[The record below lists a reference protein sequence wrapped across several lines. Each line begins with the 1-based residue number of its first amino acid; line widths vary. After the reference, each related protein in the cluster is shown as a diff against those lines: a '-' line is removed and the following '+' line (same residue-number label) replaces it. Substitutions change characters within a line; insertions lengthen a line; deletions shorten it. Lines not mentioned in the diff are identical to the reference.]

1 MPMRIIHEREEQNM
15 TYFTGYNV
23 LPTCAAAAA
32 AEVDPAAAYCLLYQG
47 LIRLHFRD

>member
-1 MPMRIIHEREEQNM
+1 MRIIHEREEQNM
-15 TYFTGYNV
+15 TYITGYNV

-47 LIRLHFRD
+47 LIGLHFRD